1 MAISLFIY
9 RCISRYSFLAVSEVL
24 GKYSAAHH
32 WVVGRKLLDD
42 CDEALEG
49 LTAIFFI
56 TEPSVFVRRVI
67 FVDNEIS

>member
-32 WVVGRKLLDD
+32 WAVGRKLLDD

-49 LTAIFFI
+49 LTAI
-56 TEPSVFVRRVI
+56 I
-67 FVDNEIS
+67 FYNRTIRICSTGNLC

>member
-49 LTAIFFI
+49 LTAIFFYNRTI
-56 TEPSVFVRRVI
+56 RICSTG
-67 FVDNEIS
+67 NLC